1 MGRLTKYKGKEIKE
15 TDHNTIIIETND
27 TRQIQNKDKKVKW
40 NTKNKEGWKIYKEIT
55 ENNAALDGTWRGDD
69 IEKEWE
75 NWNKIV
81 NKILKESL
89 GNIRISDKNRQGIDN
104 KVREMMEEKRKI
116 RKETNNMNDTE
127 NKNLLIER
135 RKEIEDKIKKKINE
149 NEEKI

>member
-1 MGRLTKYKGKEIKE
+1 MIPGKYKIKIKKL
-15 TDHNTIIIETND
+15 NG
-27 TRQIQNKDKKVKW
+27 IQ
-40 NTKNKEGWKIYKEIT
+40 KNKEGWKIYKEIT

-89 GNIRISDKNRQGIDN
+89 GNIRISGKNKQGIDN
-104 KVREMMEEKRKI
+104 EVREMMEEKRKI
-116 RKETNNMNDTE
+116 RKETNNMKDTE

-135 RKEIEDKIKKKINE
+135 RKEIEDKLRKRSMKMRKK
-149 NEEKI
+149 